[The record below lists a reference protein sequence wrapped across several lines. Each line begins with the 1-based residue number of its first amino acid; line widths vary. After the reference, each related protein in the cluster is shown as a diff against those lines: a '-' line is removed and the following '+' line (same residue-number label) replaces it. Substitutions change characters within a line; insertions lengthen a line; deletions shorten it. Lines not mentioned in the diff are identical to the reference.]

1 MKVKEKAMKM
11 HTSAMSLALL
21 LGLVAAS
28 ADATMVPFFDKT
40 VSDLQADSYNPC
52 IFFKLSGVTEA
63 NPAVPNDPWFAID
76 NTQSNAKEL
85 YAILLSARLADRP
98 IARVLTNGV
107 TACGYARVTTIDL

>member
-1 MKVKEKAMKM
+1 MRKQTGIAALAML
-11 HTSAMSLALL
+11 S
-21 LGLVAAS
+21 GLAAS
-28 ADATMVPFFDKT
+28 SANATLVSFLDKT
-40 VSDLQADSYNPC
+40 VADVQADSYNPC
-52 IFFKLSGVTEA
+52 IFFKLSGVSEA

-76 NTQSNAKEL
+76 SAQPNAKEL